1 MKIMKISFDYT
12 FLLFEYVERQDST
25 KMKTNSIL
33 RPEFRDISGLGPS
46 SPGLSDVESESVVVA
61 ESFEKLIEN
70 KHVKKQRDKLN
81 KKLEDIQKEFE
92 KEKTKLEEELG
103 IVTKSKVTKTSS
115 RLIKRISSKNL

>member
-1 MKIMKISFDYT
+1 
-12 FLLFEYVERQDST
+12 
-25 KMKTNSIL
+25 MKTNSIL

-46 SPGLSDVESESVVVA
+46 SSGLSDVESESVVVA

-103 IVTKSKVTKTSS
+103 IITKSKVTKTSS